1 MPVESLVSAAV
12 AEDSVG
18 LPAASTLCVF
28 FL

>member
-1 MPVESLVSAAV
+1 V

-28 FL
+28 FLLSQPSC